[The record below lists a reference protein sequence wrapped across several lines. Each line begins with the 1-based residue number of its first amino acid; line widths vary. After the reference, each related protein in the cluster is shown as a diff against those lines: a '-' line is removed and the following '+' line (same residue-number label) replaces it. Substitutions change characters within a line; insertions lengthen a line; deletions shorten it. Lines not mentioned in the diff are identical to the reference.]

1 MLDPAKAG
9 QVVKNPAKCA
19 GQAVHG
25 AKVALEGVGGSG
37 LIPGSTSP
45 WKRVQL
51 VYLHH
56 AMTNGQILTL
66 SAALVA
72 TSMHAQTTFA
82 PTGAKWTYKQAH
94 WGGPDTALM
103 VIEVTGDTLIEGRIC
118 KKLQIN
124 EGWFG
129 CHQLAQFLSESQD
142 SLFYFGSSTGQHHLV
157 FRWNAA
163 IGDVWSTPVVQ
174 IGQQD
179 TLDWT
184 VLDTSLIWVDGL
196 SLRSLE
202 VSVESR
208 QWSSFGFGGTVTER
222 LGNLIAP
229 FAWLYGVCDG
239 EVFAGLRCYEDTDIT
254 WQNPLVAQCTLGVGI
269 GEREEAGSWI
279 RPSLASRGEP
289 VFITGVEGSMTV
301 FDATGRQLSAQTV
314 RGEQVITFDRPGAYV
329 LQFSSGRGEWFVER
343 VMVR

>member
-1 MLDPAKAG
+1 
-9 QVVKNPAKCA
+9 
-19 GQAVHG
+19 
-25 AKVALEGVGGSG
+25 
-37 LIPGSTSP
+37 
-45 WKRVQL
+45 L
-51 VYLHH
+51 VYIHH
-56 AMTNGQILTL
+56 VMTVRAILAFS
-66 SAALVA
+66 SALFA
-72 TSMHAQTTFA
+72 TSIHAQTTFA
-82 PTGAKWTYKQAH
+82 PIGAKWSYKQAH

-103 VIEVTGDTLIEGRIC
+103 VIEAIGDTLIAGRTYRR
-118 KKLQIN
+118 LQIN
-124 EGWFG
+124 EGMYLG
-129 CHQLAQFLSESQD
+129 CHQLARFLSESQD
-142 SLFYFGSSTGQHHLV
+142 SLFYFASTTGQHHLV
-157 FRWNAA
+157 FRWNAVT
-163 IGDVWSTPVVQ
+163 GDSWSTPVHQ
-174 IGQQD
+174 FGQHD

-222 LGNLIAP
+222 LGSLIAP

-239 EVFAGLRCYEDTDIT
+239 EVFAGLRCYEDADIH

-301 FDATGRQLSAQTV
+301 FDATGRQLSAQNV
-314 RGEQVITFDRPGAYV
+314 HGEQVIRFDRPGTYYLRASTAIGEMLV
-329 LQFSSGRGEWFVER
+329 GRILVH
-343 VMVR
+343 